1 MAVPH
6 RAPTSGRAP
15 GGPATEPEDTATRIL
30 AAATR
35 ALAEDPKASMSDV
48 AIASGVG
55 RATLYRHFASRD
67 ELLGA
72 IRLQA
77 LRECRTALGE
87 VLPADGPL
95 EDGLGRVVSA
105 LLGVLDRYRVLA
117 STAPADRSDPDQR
130 RLVEQVEGPI
140 VALLRRG
147 EEAGELAPDVAP
159 ETVVVMLGGLLH
171 AVRRAISDGVL
182 PADEAGALV
191 TRTLLRGVLRDG

>member
-1 MAVPH
+1 MGVPH
-6 RAPTSGRAP
+6 RAPVDAAG
-15 GGPATEPEDTATRIL
+15 EPEDTATRIL

-48 AIASGVG
+48 AVASGVG

-77 LRECRTALGE
+77 LGECRTALAE
-87 VLPADGPL
+87 VLPAEGPL

-130 RLVEQVEGPI
+130 RLLEQIEGPI
-140 VALLRRG
+140 IALLRRG
-147 EEAGELAPDVAP
+147 EAAGELAPDVSP
-159 ETVVVMLGGLLH
+159 EAVVVMLGGLLH
-171 AVRRAISDGVL
+171 AVRRAISGGLL

-191 TRTLLRGVLRDG
+191 TRTLLHGVLR